1 MANIPNPAALMKL
14 LAAKKQF
21 EQAHPKAI
29 AFCRALAAQGVE
41 AGTVIEVTV
50 TKPDGSTLAT
60 NLRVQQSDL
69 DLLQTLKSMNAEQ

>member
-21 EQAHPKAI
+21 EQTHPKAI
-29 AFCRALAAQGVE
+29 AFGRALAAQGVE
-41 AGTVIEVTV
+41 VGTVIEVTV
-50 TKPDGSTLAT
+50 TRPDGSTLAT

-69 DLLQTLKSMNAEQ
+69 DLLQEMKNLKAEP

>member
-1 MANIPNPAALMKL
+1 MANTPNLAAMMKL
-14 LAAKKQF
+14 MAAKKQF
-21 EQAHPKAI
+21 EQTHPKAI
-29 AFCRALAAQGVE
+29 AFGRALAAQGVE

-69 DLLQTLKSMNAEQ
+69 DLLQTLKTLNTEQ